1 MQLMMTTRHNL
12 FSQPVLHYAAIWLA
26 SGVQQVILSAAARAA
41 GSLAPALMVQA
52 LVGIAATIPFL
63 RQRNRHT
70 ALFALTFWLAG
81 AITVASQPL
90 HHAPGQITGALYG
103 SVSALL
109 LYDLLVVA
117 WGTSGALLVT
127 TQLWPLP
134 SRSTGAVDAV
144 SGATEAGEADT
155 NRGTVQQFGE
165 PHVPHRPRALTA
177 PPAAPRRSLRATIQ
191 WVALVNGAVLLALLA
206 LLPSAA
212 HDPWVLR
219 EGVWFPVAPG
229 MTPGPLLYDLI
240 GKLYLLTLIAWACV
254 ACWQASQRLPHRILR
269 IGAFCGMLVAI
280 GMMAQSIAV
289 TIAQWQRREY
299 FAGAEG
305 RLDQAAWLTLGLTL
319 PLAAF
324 FTAGLARRWQQRWL
338 ARDLQALARR
348 LSRSAVEAGHA
359 DAAEVQRWAT
369 MLLGDQRV
377 IELAPTTREVTHLQH
392 HFQAVRARVLSR
404 INHVHWRNLL
414 WRSFVT
420 AHAEVDRLTICI
432 HDVLHAYYPLPN
444 QATGLAAAWL
454 WRQPAQRLARLDERS
469 LALLLLA
476 ATIAGGEASSFAPL
490 PLDYPTPLARIFP
503 TDRGWG
509 YPASAPFLR
518 SLWRLLNAQADRTLS
533 PIAREGLAAVQ
544 CLLDDSSAAERDAL
558 TSAWLA
564 QVEEAE
570 AEMEGAAQRD
580 DASPRGSPRAA
591 VNWWIPPTWHAS
603 DSRTATG
610 AGRRPHTDG
619 GAGRSAAD
627 VADDASDASAT
638 WPAVAATDSDDADND
653 DAGDDEEGTAEVAE

>member
-1 MQLMMTTRHNL
+1 MHLMMTQRHNPFNQL
-12 FSQPVLHYAAIWLA
+12 VIQYVAASLVHHAQEVLR
-26 SGVQQVILSAAARAA
+26 GAAARAA
-41 GSLAPALMVQA
+41 GSLAPAVVVQA
-52 LVGIAATIPFL
+52 LVGVAATIPFL

-81 AITVASQPL
+81 AITVGSQPL
-90 HHAPGQITGALYG
+90 RHASGQITGALYG

-117 WGTSGALLVT
+117 WGMSGALLVT

-134 SRSTGAVDAV
+134 SRNMGAVDAV
-144 SGATEAGEADT
+144 SRANEAGEADT
-155 NRGTVQQFGE
+155 NSGAAPQRLHW
-165 PHVPHRPRALTA
+165 HVTHGPRAPTA
-177 PPAAPRRSLRATIQ
+177 PPVVPRRTLRVTIQ
-191 WVALVNGAVLLALLA
+191 WVALINGGVFLALLA

-212 HDPWVLR
+212 HDSWVLR

-229 MTPGPLLYDLI
+229 MAPAPLLYDLI
-240 GKLYLLTLIAWACV
+240 GKLYLLTLIAWAGV

-280 GMMAQSIAV
+280 GMLAQSIAV

-299 FAGAEG
+299 FAGAAG
-305 RLDQAAWLTLGLTL
+305 RLDQALWLTLGLTL

-338 ARDLQALARR
+338 ARDLQALAQR
-348 LSRSAVEAGHA
+348 LSQSAVEAGHA
-359 DAAEVQRWAT
+359 DAAEVRRWAT
-369 MLLGDQRV
+369 MILGDQRA
-377 IELAPTTREVTHLQH
+377 IEPAPTTREVTHQQH
-392 HFQAVRARVLSR
+392 YWEVVRARVLSR
-404 INHVHWRNLL
+404 INHVPWRNPP

-420 AHAEVDRLTICI
+420 AHAEVDRLTIFI
-432 HDVLHAYYPLPN
+432 HDVLRAYYPLPN
-444 QATGLAAAWL
+444 QATALAAAWI

-476 ATIAGGEASSFAPL
+476 ATIVGGEVGSFTPL
-490 PLDYPTPLARIFP
+490 PLDYPMPLARIFP

-518 SLWRLLNAQADRTLS
+518 SLWRLLNGQADRTLS

-544 CLLDDSSAAERDAL
+544 RLLDDSSAAERDAL

-570 AEMEGAAQRD
+570 AEMEEAAQRD

-591 VNWWIPPTWHAS
+591 VNWWIPPTWHTS
-603 DSRTATG
+603 GSNDGSRDRTAG
-610 AGRRPHTDG
+610 SVGYPVVD
-619 GAGRSAAD
+619 SAQ
-627 VADDASDASAT
+627 VSEVPEVS
-638 WPAVAATDSDDADND
+638 PAVAAADGDDTGDN
-653 DAGDDEEGTAEVAE
+653 DAGDEEEGTAEVAE

>member
-1 MQLMMTTRHNL
+1 MHLLMTTRHNL
-12 FSQPVLHYAAIWLA
+12 YSQPMIQYAVPSLVRHMQAMLRGA
-26 SGVQQVILSAAARAA
+26 ATGSA
-41 GSLAPALMVQA
+41 GNLAPAVVVQV
-52 LVGIAATIPFL
+52 LVGVAATIPFV

-90 HHAPGQITGALYG
+90 RHMSGQITGALYG

-109 LYDLLVVA
+109 LYDLLVVG
-117 WGTSGALLVT
+117 WGTCGALLVIN
-127 TQLWPLP
+127 QLWPLSP
-134 SRSTGAVDAV
+134 RNTGAVDAI
-144 SGATEAGEADT
+144 SRAGE
-155 NRGTVQQFGE
+155 VGE
-165 PHVPHRPRALTA
+165 TDSASGSAQRLGERQVSHGPRAPTA
-177 PPAAPRRSLRATIQ
+177 PPALSRRSLRVTIR
-191 WVALVNGAVLLALLA
+191 WVVLINGAVFLALLA

-212 HDPWVLR
+212 HDSWVLR

-229 MTPGPLLYDLI
+229 MAPAPLLYDLI

-299 FAGAEG
+299 FAGSAG

-324 FTAGLARRWQQRWL
+324 FTAGLVRRWQQRWL
-338 ARDLQALARR
+338 ARDLQALAQR
-348 LSRSAVEAGHA
+348 LSQSAVVAGHA
-359 DAAEVQRWAT
+359 DAAEVRRWAT
-369 MLLGDQRV
+369 MILGDQRA
-377 IELAPTTREVTHLQH
+377 IDLAPTTLEVTREQ
-392 HFQAVRARVLSR
+392 QVWPAVRVPVFSRVG
-404 INHVHWRNLL
+404 HAQWRTLRGSLL
-414 WRSFVT
+414 AASPNQ
-420 AHAEVDRLTICI
+420 VDRLTVFI

-444 QATGLAAAWL
+444 QATALAAAWL
-454 WRQPAQRLARLDERS
+454 WRQPFQHLARLDERS

-476 ATIAGGEASSFAPL
+476 ATIVGGEADSFTPL

-503 TDRGWG
+503 TDRSWG

-518 SLWRLLNAQADRTLS
+518 SLWRLLNGLADRTIS

-544 CLLDDSSAAERDAL
+544 RLQDDATDEVRAAL
-558 TSAWLA
+558 TNDWLA
-564 QVEEAE
+564 QMEETE
-570 AEMEGAAQRD
+570 AQMEELARRD
-580 DASPRGSPRAA
+580 DASPRDTQHASAI
-591 VNWWIPPTWHAS
+591 WWIPPTWHAS
-603 DSRTATG
+603 GSRTATD
-610 AGRRPHTDG
+610 AGRHHQTDG
-619 GAGRSAAD
+619 GAGRSVTDSIAQ
-627 VADDASDASAT
+627 VPET
-638 WPAVAATDSDDADND
+638 PEVWPVVAAAVGDEDSN

>member
-1 MQLMMTTRHNL
+1 MQLLMTTRHNL
-12 FSQPVLHYAAIWLA
+12 YSQPMILYAVTSLVRHLQAMLR
-26 SGVQQVILSAAARAA
+26 GAATRSA
-41 GSLAPALMVQA
+41 GSLAPAVVVQV
-52 LVGIAATIPFL
+52 LVGVAATIPFV

-90 HHAPGQITGALYG
+90 RHTSGQITGALYG

-109 LYDLLVVA
+109 LYDLLVVG
-117 WGTSGALLVT
+117 WGMCGALLVT
-127 TQLWPLP
+127 TQLWPIP
-134 SRSTGAVDAV
+134 PRNTGAVDAG
-144 SGATEAGEADT
+144 SGASEAG
-155 NRGTVQQFGE
+155 GTGGTSGTLQRLGE
-165 PHVPHRPRALTA
+165 RQMSHGPHTPTA
-177 PPAAPRRSLRATIQ
+177 PPALLRRSLRVTIR
-191 WVALVNGAVLLALLA
+191 WVALINSAVFLALLA

-212 HDPWVLR
+212 HDSWVLR

-229 MTPGPLLYDLI
+229 MAPAPLLYDLI

-254 ACWQASQRLPHRILR
+254 ACWQASQRLSHRILR

-280 GMMAQSIAV
+280 GMLAQSIAV

-305 RLDQAAWLTLGLTL
+305 RLDQAVWLTLGLIL
-319 PLAAF
+319 PLSAF
-324 FTAGLARRWQQRWL
+324 FTAGVARRWQQRWL
-338 ARDLQALARR
+338 SRDLQALARR
-348 LSRSAVEAGHA
+348 LSRSAVETGHA

-369 MLLGDQRV
+369 MILGDQRAL
-377 IELAPTTREVTHLQH
+377 ELAPNTREVTHQQH

-404 INHVHWRNLL
+404 INHVHWRNLP
-414 WRSFVT
+414 WRPFVT
-420 AHAEVDRLTICI
+420 AHVAVDRLTIFI

-444 QATGLAAAWL
+444 QATALAAAWI

-476 ATIAGGEASSFAPL
+476 ATIIGGEASSVTLF

-518 SLWRLLNAQADRTLS
+518 SLWRLLNAQADQTLS

-544 CLLDDSSAAERDAL
+544 HLLDDSSAVERDAL

-570 AEMEGAAQRD
+570 AEMEGAAQCD
-580 DASPRGSPRAA
+580 DALPRGSPRAA
-591 VNWWIPPTWHAS
+591 VNWWIPSAWYAS
-603 DSRTATG
+603 DSRTATDDG
-610 AGRRPHTDG
+610 SRDRTAGNIGYPVVD
-619 GAGRSAAD
+619 SAQ
-627 VADDASDASAT
+627 VSEMPEVS
-638 WPAVAATDSDDADND
+638 PAVAAADGDDTGDN

>member
-1 MQLMMTTRHNL
+1 MMTTRHNL
-12 FSQPVLHYAAIWLA
+12 FSQPVIQYVAASLVHHA
-26 SGVQQVILSAAARAA
+26 QEVIRGAAARSA
-41 GSLAPALMVQA
+41 GSLAPAVVVQV
-52 LVGIAATIPFL
+52 LVGIAATIPFV

-90 HHAPGQITGALYG
+90 RHTSGQITGALHG
-103 SVSALL
+103 SVGALL

-134 SRSTGAVDAV
+134 SRNMGAVDAI
-144 SGATEAGEADT
+144 SRANEAGEADT
-155 NRGTVQQFGE
+155 NSGAAPQRLHWHMTHG
-165 PHVPHRPRALTA
+165 PRAPTEPLVV
-177 PPAAPRRSLRATIQ
+177 PRRSLRVTIQ
-191 WVALVNGAVLLALLA
+191 WVALINGAVLLALLA

-212 HDPWVLR
+212 RDSWVLR

-229 MTPGPLLYDLI
+229 MAPAPLLYDLI
-240 GKLYLLTLIAWACV
+240 GKFYLLTLIAWAGV
-254 ACWQASQRLPHRILR
+254 ACWQASQRLPHRIVR

-280 GMMAQSIAV
+280 GMLAQSIAV

-305 RLDQAAWLTLGLTL
+305 RLNQAVWLTLGLTL

-348 LSRSAVEAGHA
+348 LSQSAVEAGHA

-369 MLLGDQRV
+369 MILGDQRAL
-377 IELAPTTREVTHLQH
+377 ELAPTTCEVTHQQH
-392 HFQAVRARVLSR
+392 HFQAVCARVLSR
-404 INHVHWRNLL
+404 INHVHWRNLP

-420 AHAEVDRLTICI
+420 AHAEVDRLTIFI

-444 QATGLAAAWL
+444 QATALAAAWI

-518 SLWRLLNAQADRTLS
+518 SLWRLLHGQADRTIS

-544 CLLDDSSAAERDAL
+544 RLLDDSSATERAAL
-558 TSAWLA
+558 TNAWLA
-564 QVEEAE
+564 QMEEAE
-570 AEMEGAAQRD
+570 AEMEETARHD
-580 DASPRGSPRAA
+580 DASPRDTQHASIT
-591 VNWWIPPTWHAS
+591 WWIPPTWHMS
-603 DSRTATG
+603 DSRTATDD
-610 AGRRPHTDG
+610 GRRHQTDG
-619 GAGRSAAD
+619 GAGRSVPD
-627 VADDASDASAT
+627 SITHVSEASEA
-638 WPAVAATDSDDADND
+638 WPAMATADGDDADNNA
-653 DAGDDEEGTAEVAE
+653 AGDDEEGTAEVAE